1 MKFGSRL
8 VGQSWLVAFLLL
20 SSCDVR
26 EILPNDLSDPEHAR
40 YVASG
45 DKDKDRQQFEAY
57 LLLCPQILQPVFDA
71 YDTECRL
78 KYPTEDC
85 SNDWGQA
92 MSIVACAAA
101 LVDYHPGARSD
112 EFNNSESY

>member
-1 MKFGSRL
+1 MKKSAVILTF
-8 VGQSWLVAFLLL
+8 ALLF

-26 EILPNDLSDPEHAR
+26 EILPNDLADPAHAR

-45 DKDKDRQQFEAY
+45 DKEKDRRQLHAY
-57 LLLCPQILQPVFDA
+57 FIICNELLQPYFRENYLNCMSKVGATDFG
-71 YDTECRL
+71 
-78 KYPTEDC
+78 C
-85 SNDWGQA
+85 SKSNLEFGVVV
-92 MSIVACAAA
+92 SCAAA